1 MVYFV
6 CLKPTFFLSLCIE
19 KLYLMENFSELIKKR
34 RSIRQFTP
42 EPIDAESVRLLL
54 RAGLISP
61 SSKGTHSYEFVVV
74 EDSEMLQQL
83 SMCKAQGADFLASA
97 SLAIVVLADPT
108 VSDVWIEDASVA
120 ATHILLQAEDLG
132 LGACWI
138 QVRQRYTTD
147 ERNAEHIVCSL
158 LNIPEERGVV
168 CIIAVG
174 HKGMERK
181 PQNEDRL
188 KWERVHI
195 GQY

>member
-1 MVYFV
+1 M
-6 CLKPTFFLSLCIE
+6 
-19 KLYLMENFSELIKKR
+19 
-34 RSIRQFTP
+34 RQFTD
-42 EPIDAESVRLLL
+42 ELLSGDDVKLLL
-54 RAGLISP
+54 RAGLMAP

-74 EDSEMLQQL
+74 EDKEMLAAL
-83 SMCKAQGADFLASA
+83 SQCKQVGSDFLASA
-97 SLAIVVLADPT
+97 PLAIVVMADPA

-132 LGACWI
+132 LGACWV
-138 QVRQRYTTD
+138 QVRNRYTAD
-147 ERNAEHIVCSL
+147 ERSSEQIVKSL
-158 LNIPEERGVV
+158 LGIPENRGVV

-195 GQY
+195 GHFGD

>member
-1 MVYFV
+1 
-6 CLKPTFFLSLCIE
+6 
-19 KLYLMENFSELIKKR
+19 MESFAELIGKR
-34 RSIRQFTP
+34 RSIRKFTD
-42 EPIDAESVRLLL
+42 EKIDVEDVKLLL

-61 SSKGTHSYEFVVV
+61 SSKGMHSYEFVVV
-74 EDSEMLQQL
+74 EDPQMLRAL
-83 SMCKAQGADFLASA
+83 SQCKAQGADFLADA
-97 SLAIVVLADPT
+97 PFAIVVLADPN

-120 ATHILLQAEDLG
+120 ATHIMLQAEDLG

-138 QVRQRYTTD
+138 QVRQRYTAD

-158 LNIPEERGVV
+158 LNIPEDRGVV

-181 PQNEDRL
+181 AQNEDKL

-195 GQY
+195 AQY

>member
-1 MVYFV
+1 
-6 CLKPTFFLSLCIE
+6 
-19 KLYLMENFSELIKKR
+19 MENFSELIGKR
-34 RSIRQFTP
+34 RSIRKFTTEKLDP
-42 EPIDAESVRLLL
+42 EDVRLLL

-61 SSKGTHSYEFVVV
+61 SSKGTHSCEFVVV
-74 EDSEMLQQL
+74 EDPQMLQAL
-83 SMCKAQGADFLASA
+83 SQCKAQGADFLAEA
-97 SLAIVVLADPT
+97 PLAIVVLADPA

-138 QVRQRYTTD
+138 QVRERYTAD
-147 ERNAEHIVCSL
+147 ERNAASIVCSL
-158 LNIPEERGVV
+158 LQIPEQMGVV

-181 PQNEDRL
+181 PQNEDKL